1 PDVFPCVFLR
11 QIKTFQD
18 NQLVDVAPD
27 QVAIIPGRVISTPVL
42 PAILNLASGADPIA
56 ADTLDVLVEP
66 FALKFPDLLSLPAI
80 PRGVYQVVVVEK
92 SGQVWTV
99 PNSLGNGA
107 ASGTPYYASSQTAAV
122 TV

>member
-1 PDVFPCVFLR
+1 
-11 QIKTFQD
+11 
-18 NQLVDVAPD
+18 
-27 QVAIIPGRVISTPVL
+27 
-42 PAILNLASGADPIA
+42 ADPIA

-66 FALKFPDLLSLPAI
+66 FALKFPELFSLPAI

-107 ASGTPYYASSQTAAV
+107 ATGTPYYASSQAAAV
-122 TV
+122 TVGANVVLPTGSVSGQVSFTGDPSTP